1 MRFLL
6 GGIVVAFM
14 LALAVGA
21 LTGRVKARNCCSA
34 SARTGPSADDR
45 STPAGPEMDPRLDA
59 FIAQHADATK
69 APEHRGDSTGGIGTP
84 QP

>member
-6 GGIVVAFM
+6 GGIVVAFI

-34 SARTGPSADDR
+34 SARTGRGADDR
-45 STPAGPEMDPRLDA
+45 STLAGPGDGSAAGA
-59 FIAQHADATK
+59 FIAQYADATEAEPAGT
-69 APEHRGDSTGGIGTP
+69 APAE
-84 QP
+84 